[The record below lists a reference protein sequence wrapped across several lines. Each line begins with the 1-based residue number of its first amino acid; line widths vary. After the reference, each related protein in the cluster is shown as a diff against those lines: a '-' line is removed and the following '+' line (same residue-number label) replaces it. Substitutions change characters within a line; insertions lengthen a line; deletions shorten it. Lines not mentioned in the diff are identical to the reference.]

1 MNAHKPADPIDWRVN
16 EDALKGYGEHLI
28 RSAIDEAGEWLTG
41 AEIRN
46 IFKEEMERRYG
57 PDKTT

>member
-1 MNAHKPADPIDWRVN
+1 VN

-28 RSAIDEAGEWLTG
+28 RSAIDEACEWLTG

-57 PDKTT
+57 PDKAA